1 MLPSQSPKSHEEYPS
16 IYKPYGGLLQFHL
29 ETIDCRWIQPLQTIP
44 RFSSNKMYTTMDAAC
59 YQMREASVLVEIWKT
74 NLEYVSLSNS
84 IPHNN
89 VITSICLLVGP

>member
-1 MLPSQSPKSHEEYPS
+1 
-16 IYKPYGGLLQFHL
+16 
-29 ETIDCRWIQPLQTIP
+29 
-44 RFSSNKMYTTMDAAC
+44 MDAAC